1 VKSATLVI
9 LMVTLWG
16 CHDGDTAGT
25 LHNQAVAA
33 LRSGD
38 LVAAEIA
45 AEKAAARGGAAFEA
59 RRDFVLGNAA
69 FARCEKDE
77 FAAMG
82 PRGAAAIEAA
92 IGHAERARDFWRGAA
107 AGRPDWP
114 EARRNVERA
123 RIKLDALRLKR
134 DELTPASPPPKPK
147 PPPPR
152 DRTVPRRPDDFTP
165 APRVQPQL
173 EEIPTPDVLSLLEKL
188 KAKEQDKN
196 KVRRAQRQSGRYAV
210 EKDW

>member
-1 VKSATLVI
+1 VLA
-9 LMVTLWG
+9 G
-16 CHDGDTAGT
+16 CGSEADAAS
-25 LHNQAVAA
+25 LHNRAVSA
-33 LRSGD
+33 LRAGD
-38 LVAAEIA
+38 LVAAEIS
-45 AEKAAARGGAAFEA
+45 AEKAAAKGGADFEA

-92 IGHAERARDFWRGAA
+92 IVHAENARGFWRRAA
-107 AGRPDWP
+107 AGRLDWP

-123 RIKLDALRLKR
+123 RIKLDALKLKR

-152 DRTVPRRPDDFTP
+152 DRTVPRRPEDFTP

-173 EEIPTPDVLSLLEKL
+173 DEVPNDDVLSLLEKL
-188 KAKEQDKN
+188 KAKEQDKMRA
-196 KVRRAQRQSGRYAV
+196 RRAQRQSGRYAV
-210 EKDW
+210 EQDW